1 MVLTICMFIS
11 KRKIKGNKYFYLEDR
26 IENKKISISLGRS
39 EQVEKRIKEAFDKIN
54 QEKALANFKK
64 TKKQKIKVLNDNE
77 LLALE
82 FLKINYSLL
91 KDFFPQGFK
100 SFKEDEFLRYAQGST
115 AVEGNSLSLQEAA
128 LVIEKGIV
136 VAGKKIEEI
145 KEVEN
150 MKLAA
155 EKSIKIKE
163 INEKSIKQIHSLIM
177 KGFDEKNPGKYR
189 EEPIFITASKVKP
202 PRSDLVPKK
211 MAELINWLEKN
222 GSKSMV
228 EISSEFHAR
237 FEEIH
242 PFADGNGRTGREIL
256 NIMLQ
261 NNGYPRAIINLE
273 NRGSYI
279 ALLERVQV
287 NKEYFKFSKFIYL
300 CLEKRAQEIRQII
313 DENKKN
319 ILLKIMN
326 QALH

>member
-1 MVLTICMFIS
+1 MFIS
-11 KRKIKGNKYFYLEDR
+11 KRKIKGNTYFYLEDR
-26 IENKKISISLGRS
+26 IDGKKISISLGKK
-39 EQVEKRIKEAFDKIN
+39 EQVEERIKDAFEKIN
-54 QEKALANFKK
+54 REKALSNFKK

-128 LVIEKGIV
+128 LVIEKGTSI
-136 VAGKKIEEI
+136 AGKKIEEI

-155 EKSIKIKE
+155 EKSIKIRE

-211 MAELINWLEKN
+211 MAELINWLEKS
-222 GSKSMV
+222 GSKNMV
-228 EISSEFHAR
+228 EIYSEFHAR

-242 PFADGNGRTGREIL
+242 PFVDGNGRTGREIL

>member
-1 MVLTICMFIS
+1 MFIS

>member
-1 MVLTICMFIS
+1 MFIS
-11 KRKIKGNKYFYLEDR
+11 KRKIKGNTYFYLEDR
-26 IENKKISISLGRS
+26 IDGKKISISLGKK
-39 EQVEKRIKEAFDKIN
+39 EQVEERIKDAFEKIN
-54 QEKALANFKK
+54 REKALSNFKK

-128 LVIEKGIV
+128 LVIEKGTSI
-136 VAGKKIEEI
+136 AGKKIEEI

-155 EKSIKIKE
+155 EKSIKIRE

-211 MAELINWLEKN
+211 MAELINWLEKS
-222 GSKSMV
+222 GSKNMV
-228 EISSEFHAR
+228 EIYSEFHAR

-242 PFADGNGRTGREIL
+242 PFVDGNGRTGREIL

-326 QALH
+326 QALHWENV